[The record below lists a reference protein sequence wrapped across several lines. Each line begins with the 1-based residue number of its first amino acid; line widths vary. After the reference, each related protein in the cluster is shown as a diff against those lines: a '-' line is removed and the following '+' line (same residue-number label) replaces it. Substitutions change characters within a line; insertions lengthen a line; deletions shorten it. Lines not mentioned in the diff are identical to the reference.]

1 MHSLRYASTRLSLLG
16 TGTAIA
22 IGLASCATPFA
33 PDATASAPRLEG
45 YGTLGMSVVTASP
58 EAAELFRRGMLQS
71 YAFNDEEAARAFK
84 AALAKDPSCAM
95 CAWGVAKAAGP
106 NINNPERGELAEAR
120 RHLAWAMARVSPA
133 APRERALIE
142 ALIERYGEAPSSTKV
157 DVTAGAICSSGGAA
171 EANPLDVVYAARMR
185 ALADAYPDDPDVL
198 TLYAE
203 AAMIATADDWWDKKT
218 GQPGGEIGAVT
229 DRLERALA
237 AHPNHTGLNHF
248 MIHAADSSPRPER
261 ALAASDRLGA
271 LAPAS
276 PHLLHMPAHIYV
288 RTARYAD
295 ASRVN
300 EEAVVAQAKLYATLD
315 AGSYARSTD
324 WDRHNRHFLWF
335 AALTEGRGELALA
348 QAREMAGRAA
358 RGKSATAEFF
368 RSLPL
373 ITLVRLERWSD
384 VMAEPV
390 AEGEAGVAP
399 ALTEFALGLALLRT
413 GRLDD
418 ARARS
423 AALQLALDAPVL
435 KGATL
440 MGDDPVRTM
449 LEVFAGR
456 LTAEIAGA
464 EGRPADALAALT
476 RAAELENGLHANE
489 PPILGSASR
498 VALGEVMLRA
508 RRGSDA
514 EAAYRAELVA
524 QPGSGWALSG
534 LARALE
540 QQGRADEARGV
551 RVESER
557 AWPRADASLR
567 TVALR

>member
-1 MHSLRYASTRLSLLG
+1 
-16 TGTAIA
+16 
-22 IGLASCATPFA
+22 
-33 PDATASAPRLEG
+33 
-45 YGTLGMSVVTASP
+45 
-58 EAAELFRRGMLQS
+58 
-71 YAFNDEEAARAFK
+71 
-84 AALAKDPSCAM
+84 M

-106 NINNPERGELAEAR
+106 NINNPERGELTEAR
-120 RHLAWAMARVSPA
+120 RHLAWAAARVSPG
-133 APRERALIE
+133 APREQALIE
-142 ALIERYGEAPSSTKV
+142 ALIERYGEAPGRAKV

-171 EANPLDVVYAARMR
+171 RANPLDVIYAARMR

-218 GQPGGEIGAVT
+218 GRPGGEMGAVT
-229 DRLERALA
+229 DRLERALV
-237 AHPNHTGLNHF
+237 AHPGHTGLNHF
-248 MIHAADSSPRPER
+248 MIHAADSSPHPER
-261 ALAASDRLGA
+261 ALAASDRLGR

-288 RTARYAD
+288 RTGRYAD

-300 EEAVVAQAKLYATLD
+300 EEAVVAQAKLFATLD
-315 AGSYARSTD
+315 AGSHARSTD
-324 WDRHNRHFLWF
+324 WDQHNRHFLWF
-335 AALTEGRGELALA
+335 AALTEGRGNLALV
-348 QAREMAGRAA
+348 QAREMASRAA
-358 RGKSATAEFF
+358 NGKSPTAEFF

-373 ITLVRLERWSD
+373 VTLVRLERWSD
-384 VMAEPV
+384 VFAEPV
-390 AEGEAGVAP
+390 PYGESGVAP
-399 ALTEFALGLALLRT
+399 ALTEFALGIALVRT
-413 GRLDD
+413 GRLDE
-418 ARARS
+418 ARDRS

-435 KGATL
+435 KGATI

-464 EGRPADALAALT
+464 EGRAADALAALT
-476 RAAELENGLHANE
+476 RAAELEDGLHANE

-498 VALGEVMLRA
+498 LALGEVMLRA
-508 RRGSDA
+508 RRARDA

-540 QQGRADEARGV
+540 QQGRAEDARRV

-557 AWPRADASLR
+557 AWLHADEALR

>member
-1 MHSLRYASTRLSLLG
+1 MRPMCLLSTRLSLFG
-16 TGTAIA
+16 SGAAIA
-22 IGLASCATPFA
+22 IALASCATPFA
-33 PDATASAPRLEG
+33 PDATARAPRLEG
-45 YGTLGMSVVTASP
+45 YGALGMPVVTASP

-106 NINNPERGELAEAR
+106 NINNPERGELTEAR
-120 RHLAWAMARVSPA
+120 RHLAWAAARVSPG
-133 APRERALIE
+133 APREQALIE
-142 ALIERYGEAPSSTKV
+142 ALIERYGEAPGRAKV

-171 EANPLDVVYAARMR
+171 RANPLDVIYAARMR

-218 GQPGGEIGAVT
+218 GQPGGEMGAVT
-229 DRLERALA
+229 DRLEHALV
-237 AHPNHTGLNHF
+237 AHPGHTGVNHF
-248 MIHAADSSPRPER
+248 MIHAADSSPHPER
-261 ALAASDRLGA
+261 ALAASDRLGR

-288 RTARYAD
+288 RTGRYAD

-300 EEAVVAQAKLYATLD
+300 EEAVVAQAKLFATLD
-315 AGSYARSTD
+315 AGSHARSTD
-324 WDRHNRHFLWF
+324 WDQHNRHFLWF
-335 AALTEGRGELALA
+335 AALTEGRGNLALV
-348 QAREMAGRAA
+348 QAREMASRAA
-358 RGKSATAEFF
+358 NGKSPTAEFF

-373 ITLVRLERWSD
+373 VTLVRLERWGD
-384 VMAEPV
+384 VFAEPV
-390 AEGEAGVAP
+390 PDGESGVAP
-399 ALTEFALGLALLRT
+399 ALTEFALGIALVRT
-413 GRLDD
+413 GRLDE
-418 ARARS
+418 ARDRS

-435 KGATL
+435 KGATM

-464 EGRPADALAALT
+464 EGRAADALAALT
-476 RAAELENGLHANE
+476 RAAELEDGLHANE

-508 RRGSDA
+508 RRAHDA

-540 QQGRADEARGV
+540 QQGRAEDARRV

-557 AWPRADASLR
+557 AWLHADEALR
-567 TVALR
+567 TVAMR

>member
-1 MHSLRYASTRLSLLG
+1 MRPMCLLPTRLSLFG
-16 TGTAIA
+16 SGAAIA

-33 PDATASAPRLEG
+33 PDATARAPRLEG
-45 YGTLGMSVVTASP
+45 YGALDMPVVTASP

-106 NINNPERGELAEAR
+106 NINNPERGELTEAR
-120 RHLAWAMARVSPA
+120 RHLAWAAAHVSPG
-133 APRERALIE
+133 APRERALIG
-142 ALIERYGEAPSSTKV
+142 ALIERYGEAPGRAKV

-171 EANPLDVVYAARMR
+171 KANPLDVIYAARMR

-218 GQPGGEIGAVT
+218 GRPGGEMGAVT
-229 DRLERALA
+229 DRLERALV
-237 AHPNHTGLNHF
+237 AHPGHTGLNHF
-248 MIHAADSSPRPER
+248 MIHAADSSPHPER
-261 ALAASDRLGA
+261 ALAASDRLGR

-288 RTARYAD
+288 RTGRYAD

-300 EEAVVAQAKLYATLD
+300 EEAVVAQAKLFATLD
-315 AGSYARSTD
+315 AGSYARSAD

-335 AALTEGRGELALA
+335 AALTEGRGNLALV
-348 QAREMAGRAA
+348 QAREMASRAA
-358 RGKSATAEFF
+358 NGKSPTAEFF

-373 ITLVRLERWSD
+373 VTLVRLERWSD
-384 VMAEPV
+384 VFAEPV
-390 AEGEAGVAP
+390 PDGESGVAP
-399 ALTEFALGLALLRT
+399 AITEFALGIALVRT
-413 GRLDD
+413 GRLDE
-418 ARARS
+418 ARTRS
-423 AALQLALDAPVL
+423 TALQLALDAPVL
-435 KGATL
+435 KGATM

-464 EGRPADALAALT
+464 EGRAADALSALT
-476 RAAELENGLHANE
+476 RAAELEDGLHANE

-498 VALGEVMLRA
+498 LALGEVMLRA
-508 RRGSDA
+508 RRAGDA

-540 QQGRADEARGV
+540 QQGRAEDARRV
-551 RVESER
+551 RAESER
-557 AWPRADASLR
+557 AWLHADAALR
-567 TVALR
+567 TVSLR